1 MAKRTTKL
9 DAALDSIIP
18 GGPLTSGE
26 DRQEAQPVIEK
37 ETSQATSTVKA
48 TYYIQKE
55 LTKRL
60 KFVAV
65 DQDRDLSNLVNEAI
79 NDLVNKYNR

>member
-1 MAKRTTKL
+1 MATRNAKL
-9 DAALDSIIP
+9 ETALNSIIP
-18 GGPLTSGE
+18 GGPLTNKG
-26 DRQEAQPVIEK
+26 DRQETQPITEK
-37 ETSQATSTVKA
+37 ETSQATATIKA

-60 KFVAV
+60 KYVAA
-65 DQDRDLSNLVNEAI
+65 DTDRDLSNLVNEAI